1 MALPAS
7 VRDRAQLLEE
17 RCGERIPRL
26 AAKIHDLD
34 VRQPPAEPPAQLE
47 PLEPLPALGS
57 RRRASVDRDRAFQ
70 GGALRR
76 DGARVVAGV
85 GLLLVGG
92 VVLLV
97 DADQAESLHRREDS
111 RPGSHDDARL
121 AGGDSLSLVAPLRI
135 GHPRVENGDPAGE
148 AGREASERLRCQ
160 RDLGDEDDRPE
171 AAGERLLA
179 GAQVDLR
186 FPASGGAVEEEGA
199 AGPERVDDP
208 PHRSLLL
215 LGELLGSRLRGERLR
230 ALTALGAFASRPRL
244 RRDERESA
252 RRSRAVVV
260 GEPECEIDERRRDG
274 AENALDG
281 NRLDLRR
288 SLVLEPDHD
297 PAAVSPSEGN
307 GHDRAL
313 LEAVREIGERPR
325 ESARGHQ
332 RVDRGEAGH
341 R

>member
-1 MALPAS
+1 MALPPPSEIAPS
-7 VRDRAQLLEE
+7 SSRSGAES
-17 RCGERIPRL
+17 GYPGL

-121 AGGDSLSLVAPLRI
+121 AGRDSLPLVAPLRI
-135 GHPRVENGDPAGE
+135 GHPRVEDGDPAGE
-148 AGREASERLRCQ
+148 AGREASKRLRCQ

-208 PHRSLLL
+208 LQPQPP
-215 LGELLGSRLRGERLR
+215 
-230 ALTALGAFASRPRL
+230 APR
-244 RRDERESA
+244 
-252 RRSRAVVV
+252 
-260 GEPECEIDERRRDG
+260 
-274 AENALDG
+274 
-281 NRLDLRR
+281 
-288 SLVLEPDHD
+288 
-297 PAAVSPSEGN
+297 
-307 GHDRAL
+307 
-313 LEAVREIGERPR
+313 
-325 ESARGHQ
+325 
-332 RVDRGEAGH
+332 
-341 R
+341 